1 MSGVPDTAVGF
12 LLENLKEFVFYN
24 ADLIAGAEDRA
35 KSLCDELEVLKSFLK
50 KSTEEYS
57 YSDDDFLDKL
67 AKDVRKLVYR
77 AEDAIETYI
86 AKASKH
92 KSRGMVK
99 GTILALDHA
108 LELRNIGKELD
119 TIKQEVQILYNSKI
133 SLGFQAMHV
142 DRTHQRRIKKAPV
155 NDDDDMVGFKDAMED
170 VIKLLNM
177 GPEDLQTVSIFGMLG
192 IGKSTLARKVFKHPT
207 VAYQFFIRSFIE
219 VSQEYESKE
228 VFLKI
233 LRSFGIATD
242 EMNRM
247 SEDDLVEEIRNY
259 LATRNFLI
267 VLDDVWTP
275 DAWND
280 LKRCLP
286 NNQKHSRILITTRH
300 KNLAEYAKQGSEP
313 YKLRFLT
320 HEESRELFR
329 KKVFGSEPFPSELEE
344 HETAIL
350 DRCDGLPLAIVVV
363 AGILI
368 SHRKE
373 SYWWKKVAKN
383 VDKYN
388 IAETEEANSVIQL
401 SFKNLP
407 YRLKPCFLYL
417 GVFREDFEIP
427 AKTLLQLWVSEGFV
441 PRDNGKETSEDIAED
456 YLEELVDR
464 SLVMVEQRRFNGQ
477 VKTIR
482 VHDTLREF
490 CKAQGVKEELFREIK
505 GHEHVGNMAADDD
518 RRLCIN
524 YNVLAYIKSKPS
536 GKCVRSFLSFAKE
549 DFILPIEHIADIPKA
564 FKLLRVL
571 DIRSIKLTRFPAE
584 LYYLFLLKYIA
595 MCSELKIIPEKV
607 SNLRYLETFIFHTT
621 HRRIDVKAD
630 IWKMTQLRHLET
642 NASTHLLKTNSQPFS
657 TNANLLTLAA
667 ISPESCKKEL
677 FDRAPQL
684 KKLVVYGKLASIL
697 ESNGQGNLFDCLPK
711 LGCLEYLKLIND
723 DTTAKLDSLPSENIF
738 PRKLTR
744 LTLQNTMLDWELM
757 STLAKLDKL
766 EVLKLKDN
774 AFTGTYWDTEK
785 TGGFGALRVLHIGK
799 TDLVTWKASASNFPL
814 LTHLYLKHCPK
825 IHAIPSDFV
834 NISTLQLIDIYCC
847 NSGFA
852 NSSRKLQVAKLQVQ
866 ASLKLSVYPPDQ

>member
-1 MSGVPDTAVGF
+1 M
-12 LLENLKEFVFYN
+12 K
-24 ADLIAGAEDRA
+24 
-35 KSLCDELEVLKSFLK
+35 
-50 KSTEEYS
+50 
-57 YSDDDFLDKL
+57 
-67 AKDVRKLVYR
+67 
-77 AEDAIETYI
+77 
-86 AKASKH
+86 
-92 KSRGMVK
+92 
-99 GTILALDHA
+99 
-108 LELRNIGKELD
+108 
-119 TIKQEVQILYNSKI
+119 
-133 SLGFQAMHV
+133 
-142 DRTHQRRIKKAPV
+142 
-155 NDDDDMVGFKDAMED
+155 D
-170 VIKLLNM
+170 VIKLLNV

-207 VAYQFFIRSFIE
+207 VSYQFFIRAFIE

-247 SEDDLVEEIRNY
+247 SEDDLVQEIRNY
-259 LATRNFLI
+259 LSTRNFLI
-267 VLDDVWTP
+267 VLDDVWTQ

-280 LKRCLP
+280 LKRCFP
-286 NNQKHSRILITTRH
+286 NNLKHSRILITTRH
-300 KNLAEYAKQGSEP
+300 KNLADYARQGCEP
-313 YKLRFLT
+313 YKLRFLN
-320 HEESRELFR
+320 HEESQELFR
-329 KKVFGSEPFPSELEE
+329 KKVFGNDTFPPELEV
-344 HETAIL
+344 HETDIL
-350 DRCDGLPLAIVVV
+350 GRCEGLPLAIVVV
-363 AGILI
+363 AGILV

-373 SYWWKKVAKN
+373 RYWWRKVAKN

-441 PRDNGKETSEDIAED
+441 PRVNGKETSEEMAED

-464 SLVMVEQRRFNGQ
+464 SLVMVEQRRYNGQ

-490 CKAQGVKEELFREIK
+490 CKVQGVKEELFREIK
-505 GHEHVGNMAADDD
+505 VGNMAADND

-524 YNVLAYIKSKPS
+524 YNVLEYIKSKPS
-536 GKCVRSFLSFAKE
+536 GKSVRSFLSFAKE
-549 DFILPIEHIADIPKA
+549 DFILPIELISDIPKA

-571 DIRSIKLTRFPAE
+571 DIRSIKLTRFPAD

-595 MCSELKIIPEKV
+595 MCCELKVIPDKV
-607 SNLRYLETFIFHTT
+607 SNLRYLETLIFHTT
-621 HRRIDVKAD
+621 HRRIELKAD

-642 NASTHLLKTNSQPFS
+642 NASTFLLKTASQPFS
-657 TNANLLTLAA
+657 TNTNLQTLAA
-667 ISPESCKKEL
+667 ISPESCKKEV
-677 FDRAPQL
+677 FDRTPEL
-684 KKLVVYGKLASIL
+684 KKLVVCGKLATSL
-697 ESNGQGNLFDCLPK
+697 DSTSTSQGNMFDFLPK
-711 LGCLEYLKLIND
+711 LGSLEYLKLIND
-723 DTTAKLDSLPSENIF
+723 DTTAKMESLPSENSF

-774 AFTGTYWDTEK
+774 AFTGTYWDTGK
-785 TGGFGALRVLHIGK
+785 TGDFGALKVLHIGK
-799 TDLVTWKASASNFPL
+799 TDLVTWKASASNFPVL
-814 LTHLYLKHCPK
+814 SHLYLKHCPK

-847 NSGFA
+847 NSVFA

-866 ASLKLSVYPPDQ
+866 APLKLSVYPPDQ

>member
-12 LLENLKEFVFYN
+12 LLENLKEFVRYN
-24 ADLIAGAEDRA
+24 ADLIAGAEDNA

-57 YSDDDFLDKL
+57 DDDFLDKL
-67 AKDVRKLVYR
+67 SKDVRKLVYR

-86 AKASKH
+86 AKASRH
-92 KSRGMVK
+92 KSRGMVR
-99 GTILALDHA
+99 GAFLALDHA
-108 LELRNIGKELD
+108 MELRNIGRELD
-119 TIKQEVQILYNSKI
+119 AIKQEVQKLYNSKI
-133 SLGFQAMHV
+133 TLGFQAMHV
-142 DRTHQRRIKKAPV
+142 VDRTHQQRIKKSPV

-170 VIKLLNM
+170 VIKLLNI

-207 VAYQFFIRSFIE
+207 VAYQFFIRAFIE

-228 VFLKI
+228 VFLKL

-247 SEDDLVEEIRNY
+247 SEDDLVQEIRNY
-259 LATRNFLI
+259 LQTRNFLI
-267 VLDDVWTP
+267 VLDDVWTQ

-280 LKRCLP
+280 LKRCFP
-286 NNQKHSRILITTRH
+286 NNLKHSRILITTRH
-300 KNLAEYAKQGSEP
+300 RNLAEYARQGSEP

-320 HEESRELFR
+320 PEESRELFR
-329 KKVFGSEPFPSELEE
+329 KKVFGKDTFPSELEV

-373 SYWWKKVAKN
+373 SYWWGKVARN

-441 PRDNGKETSEDIAED
+441 PRVNGKETSEEMAED

-464 SLVMVEQRRFNGQ
+464 SLVMVEQRRYNGQ

-490 CKAQGVKEELFREIK
+490 CKVQGVKEELFREIK
-505 GHEHVGNMAADDD
+505 VGNMAAEND

-524 YNVLAYIKSKPS
+524 YNVLEYIKSKPS
-536 GKCVRSFLSFAKE
+536 GKSVRSFLSFAKE
-549 DFILPIEHIADIPKA
+549 DFFLPIELLSDIPKA

-571 DIRSIKLTRFPAE
+571 DIRSIKLTRFPAD

-595 MCSELKIIPEKV
+595 MCCELKVIPDKV

-621 HRRIDVKAD
+621 HRRIEVKAD

-642 NASTHLLKTNSQPFS
+642 NASTVLLKTASQPFFAN
-657 TNANLLTLAA
+657 TNLQTLAA
-667 ISPESCKKEL
+667 ISPESCKKEV
-677 FDRAPQL
+677 FDRTPEL
-684 KKLVVYGKLASIL
+684 KKLVVCGKLATSL
-697 ESNGQGNLFDCLPK
+697 DSSSTSQGNMFDFLPK
-711 LGCLEYLKLIND
+711 LGSLEYLKLIND
-723 DTTAKLDSLPSENIF
+723 DTTAKLESLPSENSF

-744 LTLQNTMLDWELM
+744 LTLQNTMLDWELI

-785 TGGFGALRVLHIGK
+785 TGGFGALKVLHIGK
-799 TDLVTWKASASNFPL
+799 TDLVTWKALASNFPL

-825 IHAIPSDFV
+825 IEAIPSDFV

-847 NSGFA
+847 NSVFS